1 MTDVEPQI
9 ILSQRVL
16 RYLVFEATVSQND
29 TITIDDMED
38 IQAVVVKKLSDASDV
53 TVSHSENVITITDSV
68 TSERVVGF
76 VMGV

>member
-1 MTDVEPQI
+1 MTDVEEQVI
-9 ILSQRVL
+9 FSQRVL

-53 TVSHSENVITITDSV
+53 SVSHSGNVITITGSV

>member
-68 TSERVVGF
+68 TSERIVGF

>member
-38 IQAVVVKKLSDASDV
+38 IQDVVVKKLSDASDV